1 MHGYTPQGPK
11 LKTKRPAPVAQTLK
25 NPPAKW
31 ETWVQS
37 LGWEDTLEKGMA
49 THSRILAWRI
59 SWTQTR
65 LSDFHLSYQHINI
78 FLIVINIF

>member
-59 SWTQTR
+59 PWTVEPGR
-65 LSDFHLSYQHINI
+65 LQSMSYKGSDTTEQNS
-78 FLIVINIF
+78 

>member
-59 SWTQTR
+59 PWTVEPGR
-65 LSDFHLSYQHINI
+65 LQSMGSQRVGHD
-78 FLIVINIF
+78 